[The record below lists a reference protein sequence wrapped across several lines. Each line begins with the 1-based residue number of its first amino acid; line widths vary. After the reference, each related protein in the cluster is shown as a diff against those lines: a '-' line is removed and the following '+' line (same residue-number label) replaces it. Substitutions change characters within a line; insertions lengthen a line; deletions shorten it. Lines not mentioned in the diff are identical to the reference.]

1 MFAGASGA
9 GAEELSDVAAALAS
23 VAGAAEFASPTGA
36 AAFAFASLAFVF
48 DSAGVLGALCNTDRL
63 LPVNIG
69 IEINNAVN
77 MKTAAAAIVSF
88 ESTVAVPLG
97 PKAAL
102 DTLLVNRAPASV
114 FPG

>member
-36 AAFAFASLAFVF
+36 AAFAFASPAFVF
-48 DSAGVLGALCNTDRL
+48 ASAGVLGALCNTDRL